1 MHETTSHDTDM
12 PRRPAARHALWALG
26 FRPFYLLGALFSSAG
41 MLLWVLQFLPDTG
54 NIPSIPMAGGMP
66 AMLWHAH
73 EMVFGFTFAI
83 IAGFLLTAVRAWTGQ
98 PTPSG
103 WPLAALAA
111 LWLAGRVL
119 AAGPFPV
126 LTAVVVTAFPLAVA
140 WAISGALWRSGNRRN
155 FFFIGLLTALAAA
168 TGGFHLA
175 LAGHL
180 PISPLDGVHI
190 ALDVVLFIIAVIGG
204 RVIPMFTNNGVPGT
218 RATRRA
224 WVERAALGLLLAL
237 LAAHV
242 LALPDSMQATLAL
255 AAAAAHAVRLHG
267 WQPWR
272 TLRTPLVWILHAG
285 YAWLVVHLLLRGL
298 AHLHVASP
306 VLATHALTAGAI
318 GAMTVGMMTRTARGQ
333 TGRPLRA
340 DRWEV
345 TAYLLILCAA
355 LVRVAGGAWPAA
367 YGIAIQV
374 SGLMWIAGFGVYASR
389 YWPVLSRPRLDGK
402 PG

>member
-1 MHETTSHDTDM
+1 MHETTSHGADM
-12 PRRPAARHALWALG
+12 SRQPAARHALWALG
-26 FRPFYLLGALFSSAG
+26 FRPFYLLGALLSAAG
-41 MLLWVLQFLPDTG
+41 MLLWILQLSPHAPGVPLP
-54 NIPSIPMAGGMP
+54 GGMP

-98 PTPSG
+98 PTPDG
-103 WPLAALAA
+103 WRLAALAA
-111 LWLAGRVL
+111 LWLLGRFF
-119 AAGPFPV
+119 AAGPYP
-126 LTAVVVTAFPLAVA
+126 LLAAVTVTAFPLAVA

-155 FFFIGLLTALAAA
+155 FFFIALLVALAASSA
-168 TGGFHLA
+168 SFHLA
-175 LAGHL
+175 LAGRL
-180 PISPLDGVHI
+180 PISPLDGLHI

-218 RATRRA
+218 RATRRQ
-224 WVERAALGLLLAL
+224 WIERAALGLLLAL

-242 LALPDSMQATLAL
+242 LALPEGIQAALAL
-255 AAAAAHAVRLHG
+255 AAAAAHAARLHG

-285 YAWLVVHLLLRGL
+285 YAWLVVHLVLRGL
-298 AHLHVASP
+298 AHLHLVPA
-306 VLATHALTAGAI
+306 VLATHALTAGTI
-318 GAMTVGMMTRTARGQ
+318 GAMTIGMMTRTARGH
-333 TGRPLRA
+333 TGRPLRT
-340 DRWEV
+340 DRWEM

-355 LVRVAGGAWPAA
+355 FVRVAGGAWPAA
-367 YGIAIQV
+367 YGSAMLA
-374 SGLMWIAGFGVYASR
+374 SGLMWAAGFGIYAVR